1 MTTPLA
7 LAKTILRISD
17 WKITHLSVQKILYFC
32 HMFYMGKYDGS
43 PLVEEE
49 FEAWAYGPILPSL
62 YEDLKIF
69 GGSPITSFY
78 KVDEIK
84 DDKIIP
90 VLEEVAGT
98 LGKKEAW
105 QLVSLTHS
113 KEGAWAKYYTPKFHR
128 KIPNGAILKEY
139 ERFKQKTP

>member
-1 MTTPLA
+1 MTTALA

-17 WKITHLSVQKILYFC
+17 WKITHLSVQKILYLC

-43 PLVEEE
+43 PLVEED

-78 KVDEIK
+78 KVDETN
-84 DDKIIP
+84 DDKKLA
-90 VLEEVAGT
+90 VLEKVVEALKKKTAG
-98 LGKKEAW
+98 
-105 QLVSLTHS
+105 QLVGLTQS
-113 KEGAWAKYYTPKFHR
+113 KEGAWAKYYRPEFHR

-139 ERFKQKTP
+139 DRFK